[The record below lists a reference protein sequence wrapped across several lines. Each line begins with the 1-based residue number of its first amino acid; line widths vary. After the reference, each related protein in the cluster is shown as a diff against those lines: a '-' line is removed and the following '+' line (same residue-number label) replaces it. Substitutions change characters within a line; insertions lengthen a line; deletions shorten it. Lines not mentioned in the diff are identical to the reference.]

1 MEQQMQ
7 SDVAREYSLF
17 REVQP
22 GHDGLGVQSKR
33 WRSEG

>member
-22 GHDGLGVQSKR
+22 GRDGLGVQSKR
-33 WRSEG
+33 WGRAG